1 MSMVRRLVAVLLLA
15 DGLITVVW
23 GPGFLRW
30 QRRWMPA
37 WYRPVLDGLLRW
49 PEWLLR
55 LGAALE
61 AGLGW
66 WLWKRSA

>member
-1 MSMVRRLVAVLLLA
+1 
-15 DGLITVVW
+15 
-23 GPGFLRW
+23 
-30 QRRWMPA
+30 MPA

-66 WLWKRSA
+66 WLWKAGGRSL